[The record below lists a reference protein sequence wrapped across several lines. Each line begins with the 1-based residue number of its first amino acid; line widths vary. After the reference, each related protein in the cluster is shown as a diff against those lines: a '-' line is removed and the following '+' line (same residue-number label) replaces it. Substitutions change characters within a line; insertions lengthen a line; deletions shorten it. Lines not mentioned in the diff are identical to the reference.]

1 MSDTPEN
8 LAAARSLRVLMR
20 LVTVL
25 TLVMILGLMVVI
37 GLMVAKLGQGRVA
50 LPAEIA
56 LPEGATASA
65 ITAGPG
71 WYAVVTTAGEILIYE
86 AASGALRQRVTIDP
100 AP

>member
-25 TLVMILGLMVVI
+25 TLVMILGLATVI
-37 GLMVAKLGQGRVA
+37 GLMIAKLGGGGPN
-50 LPAEIA
+50 LPSEIA

-71 WYAVVTTAGEILIYE
+71 WYAVVTTAGEILIYNS
-86 AASGALRQRVTIDP
+86 ATGALRQRVRITP
-100 AP
+100 EK

>member
-25 TLVMILGLMVVI
+25 TLVMILGLATVI
-37 GLMVAKLGQGRVA
+37 VLMIAKLGGSGPA
-50 LPAEIA
+50 LPGEIA

-71 WYAVVTTAGEILIYE
+71 WYAVVTTAGEILVYN
-86 AASGALRQRVTIDP
+86 ATTGALRQRIRI
-100 AP
+100 APEE